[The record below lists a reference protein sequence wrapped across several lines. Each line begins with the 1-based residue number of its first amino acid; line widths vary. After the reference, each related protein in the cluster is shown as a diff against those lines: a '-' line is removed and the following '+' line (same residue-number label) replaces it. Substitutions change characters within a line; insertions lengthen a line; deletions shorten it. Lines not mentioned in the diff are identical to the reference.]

1 MDRDPGRQRDRAPG
15 RQPGC
20 QPGPPPTRPRRPAQR
35 LFAAILPPPSAVA
48 ELRAAVAPLRTLSGA
63 RDLRWT
69 RPEDWHVTLAFYGEV
84 PDEDVRPELEA
95 RLGRAAHRTEPIR
108 LRVHGAGHFG
118 GRALWAGAKCPAR
131 R

>member
-1 MDRDPGRQRDRAPG
+1 M
-15 RQPGC
+15 
-20 QPGPPPTRPRRPAQR
+20 PTRPRRPAQR
-35 LFAAILPPPSAVA
+35 LFAAVLPPPSAVA
-48 ELRAAVAPLRTLSGA
+48 ELRTAVAPLRALPGA

-95 RLGRAAHRTEPIR
+95 RLGRAAHRTEPFR

-118 GRALWAGAKCPAR
+118 GRALW
-131 R
+131 